1 MNTTKHHRV
10 SVELGP
16 NTLIF
21 VCELV
26 LITLKLMSYVTVSWT
41 IVLMP
46 IIVVIVW
53 ATLMLLFT
61 MLVSLKNYLF

>member
-1 MNTTKHHRV
+1 MNTTNQHRI

-41 IVLMP
+41 VVLIP
-46 IIVVIVW
+46 IIVVIAW

-61 MLVSLKNYLF
+61 MVLSLKNYLF